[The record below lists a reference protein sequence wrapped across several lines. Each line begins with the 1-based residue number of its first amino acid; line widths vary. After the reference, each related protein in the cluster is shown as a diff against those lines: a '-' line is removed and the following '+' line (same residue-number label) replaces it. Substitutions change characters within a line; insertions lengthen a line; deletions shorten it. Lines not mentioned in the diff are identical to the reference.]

1 MKVVITRTAETS
13 LEDIYRH
20 KCGYS
25 IAHADDFLNEIYD
38 FIVRNLSEFPHLGR
52 PYNPARGLFRLVYSK
67 GFNIYYTIR
76 ADEVFVLFIVDGL
89 LSLNQELADPN
100 VELPLE

>member
-1 MKVVITRTAETS
+1 MH
-13 LEDIYRH
+13 H
-20 KCGYS
+20 K
-25 IAHADDFLNEIYD
+25 F
-38 FIVRNLSEFPHLGR
+38 
-52 PYNPARGLFRLVYSK
+52 
-67 GFNIYYTIR
+67 FNIYYTIR